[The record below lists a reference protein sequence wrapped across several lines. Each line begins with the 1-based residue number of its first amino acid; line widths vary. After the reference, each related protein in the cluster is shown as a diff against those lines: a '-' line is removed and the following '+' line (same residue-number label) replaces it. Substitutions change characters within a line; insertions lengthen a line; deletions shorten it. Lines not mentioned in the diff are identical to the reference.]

1 MGRFAST
8 VEFYIRY
15 REPYASAFFRTV
27 AEQLALRGDEALLDI
42 GCGPGPLAIG
52 FAPLVGSCTGLD
64 PEAAMIEA
72 AKAAAEEAGVH
83 LDLRL
88 GRMEDFPAG
97 QMFDLVTIG
106 PRAALAQSRRSSPSA
121 VTDRLRAGSRADL
134 WRDQYRKLLQP
145 RG

>member
-52 FAPLVGSCTGLD
+52 FAPFVGSCTGLD

-72 AKAAAEEAGVH
+72 AKEGGS
-83 LDLRL
+83 LR
-88 GRMEDFPAG
+88 P
-97 QMFDLVTIG
+97 T
-106 PRAALAQSRRSSPSA
+106 S
-121 VTDRLRAGSRADL
+121 
-134 WRDQYRKLLQP
+134 QP
-145 RG
+145 RRKQAIIHSG